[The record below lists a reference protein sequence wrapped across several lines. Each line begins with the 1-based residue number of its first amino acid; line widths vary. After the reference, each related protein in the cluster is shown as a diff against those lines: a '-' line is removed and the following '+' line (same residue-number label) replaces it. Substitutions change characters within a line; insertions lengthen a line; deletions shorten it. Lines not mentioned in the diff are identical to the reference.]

1 MEEPASTLADYDDM
15 DEDADIVLEV
25 SADGEEAM
33 EDGELSEHEEITQ
46 VSRDDSLKD
55 FWFIFSVSVVD
66 PNTMNLY
73 PDPGFL
79 PKLDPDP
86 A

>member
-55 FWFIFSVSVVD
+55 F
-66 PNTMNLY
+66 
-73 PDPGFL
+73 
-79 PKLDPDP
+79 
-86 A
+86 